1 MEQLYNEKA
10 LCDLL
15 FAEAQRINN
24 KGFIAGDP
32 VQFPRR
38 YTNLADIEISALL
51 VSTISWGNRKMII
64 RNADRMLGMMDSS
77 PYAWCMDEAYEA
89 IDDRMNIHRTFF
101 GANLKHYMRG
111 LRRIYSRYPTLE
123 AFARV
128 IYAGNSEA
136 PSYRLAEA
144 LNHEL
149 SEANGGQSDTRCLPG
164 NLKTTALKRLNMAL
178 RWLVRDDGIVDMGV
192 WKVIQPSQLFIPLDV
207 HSAATSRELGLITR
221 KSTDRKAL
229 DELMAAVRPI
239 CPDDPALFDYALFG
253 IGMGL

>member
-128 IYAGNSEA
+128 IDAGNSEA

-149 SEANGGQSDTRCLPG
+149 SEANGGQSDTR
-164 NLKTTALKRLNMAL
+164 
-178 RWLVRDDGIVDMGV
+178 
-192 WKVIQPSQLFIPLDV
+192 
-207 HSAATSRELGLITR
+207 
-221 KSTDRKAL
+221 
-229 DELMAAVRPI
+229 
-239 CPDDPALFDYALFG
+239 
-253 IGMGL
+253 